1 MVAVST
7 DSARD
12 SALPHPSSLDQP
24 ASYRDPI
31 VRRLLGLVRLKLS
44 VNPDGLV
51 EHRWPGDADDYWKTR
66 TLCACL
72 CCSRGRSYWRA
83 SAKPRYVRHAAALAG
98 VLCHGCS

>member
-1 MVAVST
+1 MIKFFVLDGLLRCVVAVSI
-7 DSARD
+7 DPAPD

-72 CCSRGRSYWRA
+72 C
-83 SAKPRYVRHAAALAG
+83 
-98 VLCHGCS
+98 